1 MSTEDNATGEFVF
14 RKHDSIGAAAA
25 EDDASYLQDCFVD
38 IGDLQVLRNCA
49 ESKRIVVGRTGA
61 GKSALL
67 AKIANTQEHVV
78 QLSPHALSLN
88 YIANNQ
94 IMRFFEE
101 AGVNLT
107 PFYMLLWKH
116 IFVVELL
123 RAKYGINTED
133 SQRRTMSRLRD
144 LLYKKDHI
152 KEQAVEYLET
162 WGNRFWLTTDE
173 RMKEL
178 TKRVENSLSGTL
190 EGSAFGTSLTGEA
203 ARKLS
208 TEERTEVVERGKRA
222 VNAVQI
228 RELENI
234 IQVLNDEI
242 FSDPQ
247 ENYYL
252 TIDTLDEECTE
263 DRLKYRLIKAL
274 IDTIRSFRRVENVKV
289 IAAMRYDLLD
299 KVLHSSVD
307 PGFQEEKYES
317 MYLLV
322 KWTRADLSRVLE
334 TRLNHLVRRR
344 YTSRALRL
352 TDVLPAQVDGRPA
365 LEYMLDRTF
374 MRPRDAIMFLN
385 GCIAHAE
392 GRPHLTAAVIKHAEE
407 EYSRKRLQSLAYEW
421 RIAFP
426 NLKPIADIFYGMPPS
441 FPFSEVTKEFLD
453 ERFTSVSSEID
464 TAKADPNVD
473 LLNSLYTP
481 HGNFSSVRNTFV
493 RNLHMVGMLGIKTG
507 PTASVDWAT
516 QFRSALA
523 AGEVRPTAIIHI
535 HPMFYR
541 ALGTRL

>member
-1 MSTEDNATGEFVF
+1 MSFTESRSDEEFVF
-14 RKHDSIGAAAA
+14 RKHDTIGAAAA
-25 EDDASYLQDCFVD
+25 EDDSYLLECFVD
-38 IGDLQVLRNCA
+38 IGDLRVLRDCSEA
-49 ESKRIVVGRTGA
+49 KRIVVGRTGA

-67 AKIANTQEHVV
+67 AKIVADQEHVV
-78 QLSPHALSLN
+78 QLSPHTLSLN
-88 YIANNQ
+88 YIANNE
-94 IMRFFEE
+94 IIRFFEE
-101 AGVNLT
+101 AGVNLS

-116 IFVVELL
+116 VFVVELL

-133 SQRRTMSRLRD
+133 SQRKTMSRLREI
-144 LLYKKDHI
+144 LYKKDHI

-178 TKRVENSLSGTL
+178 TKKVENSLTGTL
-190 EGSAFGTSLTGEA
+190 EGSALGVTLTGEA
-203 ARKLS
+203 ARKLTS
-208 TEERTEVVERGKRA
+208 EERTQVVERGKRA

-252 TIDTLDEECTE
+252 TIDTLDEEWTE

-289 IAAMRYDLLD
+289 IAALRYDLLD
-299 KVLHSSVD
+299 KVLHVSAD

-317 MYLLV
+317 MYLFV
-322 KWTRADLSRVLE
+322 KWNRSDLARVLE
-334 TRLNHLVRRR
+334 SRVNHLIRRR
-344 YTSRALRL
+344 YTRRALTL
-352 TDVLPAQVDGRPA
+352 SDVLPSQVDGQQA
-365 LEYMLDRTF
+365 IDYVLDRTF
-374 MRPRDAIMFLN
+374 MRPRDVIVFLN
-385 GCIAHAE
+385 ECLLHAE
-392 GRPHLTAAVIKHAEE
+392 GRPRLTASLMKQAEE

-421 RIAFP
+421 RIMFP
-426 NLKPIADIFYGMPPS
+426 NLKAIAEMLYGMPPS
-441 FPFSEVTKEFLD
+441 FPFSEINREFIE

-464 TAKADPNVD
+464 STRADPNVD
-473 LLNSLYTP
+473 LLNTLYTP
-481 HGNFSSVRNTFV
+481 HGNFQSVRSV
-493 RNLHMVGMLGIKTG
+493 LMRNLHMVGLVGIKTG
-507 PTASVDWAT
+507 PTASVDWAN
-516 QFRSALA
+516 QFRSALSP
-523 AGEVRPTAIIHI
+523 GELRPAAIIYI